1 MPINSDGTLRIPRPE
16 PVAYDDTEMEPDG
29 LRVVATSGFT
39 DLDET
44 AERSMQITAIMG
56 VNDED
61 ITERLER
68 IYGE

>member
-1 MPINSDGTLRIPRPE
+1 MPTNNDGTLRLPRPE
-16 PVAYDDTEMEPDG
+16 PVAYDDSEMED
-29 LRVVATSGFT
+29 VAVCDVTY
-39 DLDET
+39 LDET

-68 IYGE
+68 IYGDTK